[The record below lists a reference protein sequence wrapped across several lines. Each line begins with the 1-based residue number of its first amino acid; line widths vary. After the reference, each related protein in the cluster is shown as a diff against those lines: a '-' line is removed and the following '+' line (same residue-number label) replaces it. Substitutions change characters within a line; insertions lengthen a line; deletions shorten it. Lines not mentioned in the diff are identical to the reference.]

1 MAAIVLTTIQA
12 QFLTALEATAV
23 GAFEDGVIVPG
34 GTPPVL
40 EGFEGYKDYTL
51 EQKQLG
57 VNALKS
63 TFTPFLVAM
72 GTGPIY
78 TPVTFENGFGIWGDG
93 NYGNGLVRYSKS
105 IDGYVHVHGLMRT
118 PAAGAVAYVVAF
130 TLPVGFRPAPGD
142 ARIFPCSALDTFA
155 SVQVGYDGTVLLRT
169 AVANDGWVS
178 LECRFYAGG

>member
-1 MAAIVLTTIQA
+1 MAVIVLTTAQA
-12 QFLTALEATAV
+12 QFLTSLEVSAA

-40 EGFEGYKDYTL
+40 PPFEGYKDYTNA
-51 EQKQLG
+51 QKSLG
-57 VNALKS
+57 ITALKS
-63 TFTPFLVAM
+63 TFTPFLISLGAA
-72 GTGPIY
+72 PIY
-78 TPVTFENGFGIWGDG
+78 TTVSFENGFGVWGDG
-93 NYGNGLVRYSKS
+93 NYGNGVMRYNKS

-118 PAAGAVAYVVAF
+118 PASGTVAYVTAF

-142 ARIFPCSALDTFA
+142 ARIFSCSALDAFC
-155 SVQVGYDGTVLLRT
+155 SVQIGYDGTVVLRT